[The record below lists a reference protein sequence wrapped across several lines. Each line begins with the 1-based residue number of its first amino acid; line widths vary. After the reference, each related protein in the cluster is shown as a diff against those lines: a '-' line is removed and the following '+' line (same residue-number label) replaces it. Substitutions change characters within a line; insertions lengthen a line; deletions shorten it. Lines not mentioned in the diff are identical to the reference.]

1 MNLSTAT
8 KMERQSDKHLTVI
21 DFEALKSSHPSDG
34 ICMSQGDLELER
46 QRKVQLQYMK
56 KPAGKVITGP
66 PKTLAL
72 PQIVE
77 SGGSSSLSL
86 ITRSES
92 PWDTFCP
99 IFKCQL
105 ASTVILSVHH
115 TQPSRVVA
123 IWEYPMEMMDK
134 VVQRSCHICH
144 ENILSTRECYVDGDL
159 LYAVVNDL
167 PLTLENLVASSAY
180 PNEQELASII
190 SQVLK
195 GLSSLAT
202 VGLELESLT
211 CSNILIGLDG
221 VVKIAGL
228 ESCMELTRGQLQSQS
243 IRALANIMM
252 ELMQKYDKDGGLVG
266 VDDLERWPLNS
277 DAVEFLVAVR
287 ASSRCRKKRSRLPT
301 SWFHQVIGT
310 AFSNFGGGSQGFVL
324 KKA

>member
-115 TQPSRVVA
+115 TQPF
-123 IWEYPMEMMDK
+123 
-134 VVQRSCHICH
+134 
-144 ENILSTRECYVDGDL
+144 
-159 LYAVVNDL
+159 
-167 PLTLENLVASSAY
+167 AY

-211 CSNILIGLDG
+211 CSNILIGLDR
-221 VVKIAGL
+221 VVKIGTRNIPGK
-228 ESCMELTRGQLQSQS
+228 SCMELTRGQLQSQS